1 MQEANPTDGPHEP
14 VKAKARAC
22 GLESWLACSR
32 EGGVGRFE
40 GIGPTGQKKEL
51 LFLFFIFFYNS
62 PFPFLIFFIQVLNSK
77 LNVTCT
83 HITCVN

>member
-14 VKAKARAC
+14 VKARARAC

-40 GIGPTGQKKEL
+40 GIGPTGEKKNC
-51 LFLFFIFFYNS
+51 FSFFY
-62 PFPFLIFFIQVLNSK
+62 FLL
-77 LNVTCT
+77 
-83 HITCVN
+83 